1 MLNAIK
7 KVPAYY
13 VRREHHNVVNAVVD
27 AHSRSFAVVRSERV
41 VNDLAIDKVADDQ
54 ERQTE

>member
-1 MLNAIK
+1 MISFLLCLALLIIGYFVYGK
-7 KVPAYY
+7 I
-13 VRREHHNVVNAVVD
+13 VD
-27 AHSRSFAVVRSERV
+27 AHSRRFAVVRSERV